1 MSDQATLAAGTIVR
15 FSTNLS
21 TPSYTVIPGVSSV
34 GAVGLQSEAKEK
46 TVLADT
52 NKKYGAGIQDAP
64 DKSVK
69 GQYFG
74 SDADQK
80 SFLDACKAKTPMLI
94 QVEYPDV
101 PNGGTTGTVAEFEF
115 QPLGF
120 ELDDVT
126 AEDWMMFT
134 VNGKQNS
141 QTWTDPT

>member
-15 FSTNLS
+15 FSTNLQ

-74 SDADQK
+74 SDTDQK

-101 PNGGTTGTVAEFEF
+101 PSAGTTGTIAEFEF

-141 QTWTDPT
+141 QTWTDPV